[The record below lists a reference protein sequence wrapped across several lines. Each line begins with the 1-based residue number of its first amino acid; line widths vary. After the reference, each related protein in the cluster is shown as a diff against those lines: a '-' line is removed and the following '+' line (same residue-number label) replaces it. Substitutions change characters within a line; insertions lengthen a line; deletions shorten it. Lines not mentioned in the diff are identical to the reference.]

1 MRRAEERIQRVAE
14 RLSRLPLS
22 SDEAPRDVVD
32 LSAEV
37 VALLDAKNAHAA
49 NAKVAE
55 TAVALD
61 QKILDILG

>member
-22 SDEAPRDVVD
+22 SDEVPQDVVD

-37 VALLDAKNAHAA
+37 VALLDAKNSHAV

-55 TAVALD
+55 TACELD
-61 QKILDILG
+61 QKLLDILG